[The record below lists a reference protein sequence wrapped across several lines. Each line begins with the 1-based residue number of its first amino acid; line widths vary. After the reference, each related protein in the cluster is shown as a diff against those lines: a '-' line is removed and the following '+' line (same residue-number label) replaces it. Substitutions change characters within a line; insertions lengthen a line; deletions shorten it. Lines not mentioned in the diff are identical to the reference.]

1 MRAVKIKRKE
11 LFEIYRNQNPRL
23 RLFYLLIGMLLLLL
37 IAMLAYRQIIR
48 GGDYREQESRQS
60 LRRILLPGP
69 RGNIYDRNGTLL
81 VGNRPQFSAVVYLG
95 ELRPEFKSEY
105 IELVREARRTNKRT
119 NRDELNVQARHAVVQ
134 GYLDQINRI
143 LKKNAKVVRGDVERH
158 FKQNLLLPFPL
169 IKDLQPEEYAKL
181 IELIPVESPIQI
193 HTDSARYYPFGSAA
207 SHTLGFVSS
216 TFEVPEGDLPGTD
229 LTTISF
235 KGKTGRTGL
244 ERSFNETMQGTT
256 GMEIWVVD
264 PSGFQYKRTAL
275 SFPSKGDN
283 VRVSIDIQL
292 QMVAES
298 ALGEK
303 VGGVAAID
311 VKTGEL
317 LVLASKPD
325 FNLNDLSP
333 YIPHAT
339 YRSIT
344 ERGAWLNRAVA
355 GLYPPGSTF
364 KIVVASAGL
373 EVGAIRDDTEVDC
386 SGTYRI
392 AARSFSCN
400 NHSDRGPIKLE
411 RAILKSCNIF
421 FYDAGIQTGVDK
433 ISEVAIRFGLANPTG
448 ISLHGETTRMLVP
461 TRKWKQRRW
470 QDRWYR
476 GDTANLAIGQGYLR
490 VTPLQLACFAA
501 SFSRRE
507 TRTVPSLTHDLTRAY
522 RPIDHGGEPLPLS
535 KPQYLK
541 IVSGMEQAIQLGSG
555 RLGRIPGLRIAGKTG
570 TPQIQSDNKTLD
582 LGVFIAF
589 APVEAPQIALAVV
602 VEEVSEDQR
611 YSGGLTAAPIGKAIF
626 EAYFGRR
633 STAFLST
640 R

>member
-1 MRAVKIKRKE
+1 MKIKRPE
-11 LFEIYRNQNPRL
+11 LFEIYWNQYPRL
-23 RLFYLLIGMLLLLL
+23 RLFYLLIGTLLLVLL
-37 IAMLAYRQIIR
+37 AMLAYRQIIR

-105 IELVREARRTNKRT
+105 IELVREARRTNTRT
-119 NRDELNVQARHAVVQ
+119 TRDELNVRARHAVVQ
-134 GYLDQINRI
+134 SYLDQINRI
-143 LKKNAKVVRGDVERH
+143 LKNDARVDRGDVERH

-169 IKDLQPEEYAKL
+169 IKDLKPEEYAKL
-181 IELIPVESPIQI
+181 IELIPVEAPIQI
-193 HTDSARYYPFGSAA
+193 HTDSARYYPFDSAA

-216 TFEVPEGDLPGTD
+216 TFEVPQGDLPGAE

-244 ERSFNETMQGTT
+244 ERSFNATMQGNT

-275 SFPSKGDN
+275 SLPGKGDN
-283 VRVSIDIQL
+283 IRASIDIQL
-292 QMVAES
+292 QTVAEA
-298 ALGEK
+298 ALGER

-311 VKTGEL
+311 VETGEI

-333 YIPHAT
+333 YITHET
-339 YRSIT
+339 YRSISA
-344 ERGAWLNRAVA
+344 RGAWLNRALA
-355 GLYPPGSTF
+355 GLYPPGSAF
-364 KIVVASAGL
+364 KVVVACAGL
-373 EVGAIRDDTEVDC
+373 EAGVIRNDTEVNC
-386 SGTYRI
+386 SGSYRI

-400 NHSDRGPIKLE
+400 NHADRGPIKLE
-411 RAILKSCNIF
+411 RAILKSCNVF
-421 FYDAGIQTGVDK
+421 FYDTGVQIGVDK
-433 ISEVAIRFGLANPTG
+433 ISEVAIRFGLGHPTG
-448 ISLHGETTRMLVP
+448 ISLPGETTRMLVP

-507 TRTVPSLTHDLTRAY
+507 TRTKPSLTHDPTRAY
-522 RPIDHGGEPLPLS
+522 RPIDHGGEPLPLTES
-535 KPQYLK
+535 QYLR
-541 IVSGMEQAIQLGSG
+541 IVSGMEQSIQLGSG
-555 RLGRIPGLRIAGKTG
+555 RLGRMPGLRIAGKTG
-570 TPQIQSDNKTLD
+570 TPQIRSDNKTLN

-589 APVEAPQIALAVV
+589 APVEAPKIALAVV
-602 VEEVSEDQR
+602 VEEVSEDQG
-611 YSGGLTAAPIGKAIF
+611 YSGGLTAAPIGRAIF

-633 STAFLST
+633 STAYLGT
-640 R
+640 PAR